1 MLISYFYFEDLGCNL
16 KLKISFCF
24 SFFET
29 TNIYQYDNFRTEPGC
44 TMFGDGALRTKF
56 EIDLNKPE
64 GSEGSCGVKF
74 DKVGI
79 CFSRGYKLKTKLP
92 LQFPYHD

>member
-1 MLISYFYFEDLGCNL
+1 
-16 KLKISFCF
+16 
-24 SFFET
+24 
-29 TNIYQYDNFRTEPGC
+29 
-44 TMFGDGALRTKF
+44 MFGDGALRTKF

-79 CFSRGYKLKTKLP
+79 CFNRGYKLKTKLP